1 MKKQEIIT
9 KIKTSNLNLNEIIIL
24 SGASLV
30 LQDVIENTEDI
41 DISCSKKYYNTIN
54 WKIKKGA
61 FGTNIKYQ
69 DVFEI
74 GNNLY
79 YPNDTITINGIS
91 CLNLQKCLEI
101 KESLNREK
109 DKKIIQELKE
119 ILHNKKQRRNFLY
132 MSWMIRIIFAFL
144 ILANIRKES
153 QKQMINMKIEVPT
166 IKDLEEIDKAFN
178 VSTYF
183 RRIIIKWEI
192 IRFQNILR
200 KERRYVRE

>member
-30 LQDVIENTEDI
+30 LQDVIESTEDI
-41 DISCSKKYYNTIN
+41 DISCSQKYYNAIN

-61 FGTNIKYQ
+61 FGIDIKYQ

-79 YPNDTITINGIS
+79 YPNDTITINGIP
-91 CLNLQKCLEI
+91 CLTLQKCLEI

-119 ILHNKKQRRNFLY
+119 IILNKR
-132 MSWMIRIIFAFL
+132 
-144 ILANIRKES
+144 
-153 QKQMINMKIEVPT
+153 MK
-166 IKDLEEIDKAFN
+166 
-178 VSTYF
+178 
-183 RRIIIKWEI
+183 
-192 IRFQNILR
+192 
-200 KERRYVRE
+200 